1 MATCFILLQ
10 SGGKI
15 IKQAGDGF
23 LLLTNCVV
31 DNLLAPN
38 GNRRQEYQPTYH
50 ELKERRAI
58 ERKFEEAELNLKAN
72 QIKVEELEFKRL
84 SDLADNAMQL
94 ELLQLLAQQQ
104 ELTQLIERL
113 QQQRLRALQ
122 DDDDFVAILMCL
134 N

>member
-1 MATCFILLQ
+1 MTFAAASF
-10 SGGKI
+10 SVASFSP
-15 IKQAGDGF
+15 QAFLFDGVAP
-23 LLLTNCVV
+23 VV
-31 DNLLAPN
+31 IAPN
-38 GNRRQEYQPTYH
+38 GNRRQEYQPTYY
-50 ELKERRAI
+50 ELKERRDI

-72 QIKVEELEFKRL
+72 QIKVETLEFKRL

-122 DDDDFVAILMCL
+122 DDDDLIAILMCL